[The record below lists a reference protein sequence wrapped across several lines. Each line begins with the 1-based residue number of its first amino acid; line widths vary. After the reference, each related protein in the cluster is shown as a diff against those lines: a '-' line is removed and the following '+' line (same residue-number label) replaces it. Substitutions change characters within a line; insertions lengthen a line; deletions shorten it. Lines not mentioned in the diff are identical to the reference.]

1 MAGFPKIINSYVEG
15 KNLIKWHPSGSIF
28 VGSGISEKN
37 ISFSYNTNWN
47 SAGRWA
53 IEVSTNKHR
62 FYLKPIE
69 KLFKQKKGE
78 INLSEID
85 INEKNDKYEIEF
97 KPGIH
102 DLILC
107 YLKNDFSK
115 FLNLKDQMFHINL
128 YNKIGGY

>member
-1 MAGFPKIINSYVEG
+1 M
-15 KNLIKWHPSGSIF
+15 
-28 VGSGISEKN
+28 
-37 ISFSYNTNWN
+37 
-47 SAGRWA
+47 
-53 IEVSTNKHR
+53 
-62 FYLKPIE
+62 E